1 MVGMHSLGLVWLWLY
16 MSYGVYGKL
25 YSVSA
30 VILLCISE
38 IHDVGGHWQ
47 VKNTECYYGIAY
59 CSRYAAPLT

>member
-16 MSYGVYGKL
+16 LAYGVYGKL

-38 IHDVGGHWQ
+38 IHDVGGHRQ
-47 VKNTECYYGIAY
+47 VKNTEYYYGIVY
-59 CSRYAAPLT
+59 CSRYAALLT